1 VGFEGDRTRGICS
14 VLWRAHIVGAA
25 GGGAM
30 RRGLPSPR
38 RMRQSSAYGTLMVGL
53 RAVVEKTSGHHESQ
67 LMGEYVCCMA
77 AAV

>member
-1 VGFEGDRTRGICS
+1 M
-14 VLWRAHIVGAA
+14 GAA

-53 RAVVEKTSGHHESQ
+53 RAVVEKTFGDRESQ
-67 LMGEYVCCMA
+67 LMGVHVCCMA

>member
-1 VGFEGDRTRGICS
+1 
-14 VLWRAHIVGAA
+14 
-25 GGGAM
+25 M